1 MSLFTEQVKRSL
13 DSFPKR
19 KETSLAVSSVL
30 TRMRQSDM
38 TAVTNLLYGSLSQ
51 AEMKT
56 VLATPAGFGYEP
68 IRSQE
73 TVVRSA
79 NVGYFGPHPSD
90 MVDFLGGT
98 VGLLKR
104 GKHFVYEFLLTEGE
118 KGIDRVPGEI
128 VRKIRRIETKKA
140 ADLQGIRLHYLRVPE
155 GGMLPDGEL
164 LSHIDSLTYIIKG
177 AILSRKLD
185 IIFAPAPELDH
196 PDHVAV
202 NIAVIRAITQLAQSG
217 YFKNRKLPAL
227 YLTDPEFGYASG
239 GEWAMQKVQSI
250 YPGNFITRRGR
261 ELPTDIKTMLIAV
274 DSEIETAIEALYM
287 HGSQMKYG
295 DGRAKEYA
303 EMIPALKRLLG
314 TRIHRG
320 FAERFRQVHIPG
332 VTAVE
337 NNLLPLIPEG
347 NVFQMK
353 QATQHILE

>member
-1 MSLFTEQVKRSL
+1 
-13 DSFPKR
+13 
-19 KETSLAVSSVL
+19 
-30 TRMRQSDM
+30 
-38 TAVTNLLYGSLSQ
+38 
-51 AEMKT
+51 
-56 VLATPAGFGYEP
+56 
-68 IRSQE
+68 
-73 TVVRSA
+73 
-79 NVGYFGPHPSD
+79 
-90 MVDFLGGT
+90 
-98 VGLLKR
+98 
-104 GKHFVYEFLLTEGE
+104 
-118 KGIDRVPGEI
+118 
-128 VRKIRRIETKKA
+128 
-140 ADLQGIRLHYLRVPE
+140 
-155 GGMLPDGEL
+155 
-164 LSHIDSLTYIIKG
+164 
-177 AILSRKLD
+177 
-185 IIFAPAPELDH
+185 
-196 PDHVAV
+196 
-202 NIAVIRAITQLAQSG
+202 
-217 YFKNRKLPAL
+217 
-227 YLTDPEFGYASG
+227 
-239 GEWAMQKVQSI
+239 AMQKVQSI